1 MRKRE
6 GKQVR
11 GRLGTA
17 AVGWAEA
24 GRVPDALIR
33 TVMRRVIAAR
43 AVSLEQRDPVRS
55 RAVVDL
61 LGSGRVTES
70 PDLANRQHYEVPS
83 SLFEIMLGP
92 RLKYSSCLWEAPD
105 TSLAGA
111 EEAMLELTSSR
122 ARLDDGQRIL
132 ELGCGWG
139 SLTLWMA
146 EHFPNST
153 ITAVTNSAGQ
163 ATYIDR
169 RAAEAGFDH
178 VQTVLADIADFRTDH
193 RFDRVVSVEMLEHVR
208 NYREM
213 FRRIASWLQP
223 DGLAFVH
230 VFAHAREPYLFEDRG
245 PADWMAREFFTG
257 GVMPAHGLF
266 EEFSDDLRM
275 EASWRL
281 PGLHYRETLEA
292 WLAKLDH
299 NRAAAEAV
307 LADAGEPDPARAV
320 QRWRMFLM
328 ACSEL
333 FGYQDGRVWG
343 VSHYLMRQT

>member
-1 MRKRE
+1 MST
-6 GKQVR
+6 G
-11 GRLGTA
+11 
-17 AVGWAEA
+17 AVGLAEA
-24 GRVPDALIR
+24 RLVPDALIR
-33 TVMRRVIAAR
+33 AVMRRVIAAR
-43 AVSLEQRDPVRS
+43 AGSLEQRDPVRS
-55 RAVVDL
+55 KAVIDL

-70 PDLANRQHYEVPS
+70 PELANRQHYEVPA

-111 EEAMLELTSSR
+111 EEAMLFLSSSR

-146 EHFPNST
+146 ERFPNST
-153 ITAVTNSAGQ
+153 ITAVTNSVGQ
-163 ATYIDR
+163 ATFIEGK
-169 RAAEAGFDH
+169 AAAAGFDH
-178 VQTVLADIADFRTDH
+178 VRTVVADIADFRTDDH
-193 RFDRVVSVEMLEHVR
+193 FDRVVTVEMLEHVR

-213 FRRIASWLQP
+213 FRRISSWLRA

-230 VFAHAREPYLFEDRG
+230 VFAHAEEPYLFEDRG

-257 GVMPAHGLF
+257 GVMPSHGLF
-266 EEFSDDLRM
+266 GEFREDLRM

-281 PGLHYRETLEA
+281 PGLHYRKTLEA
-292 WLAKLDH
+292 WLEKLDR

-307 LADAGEPDPARAV
+307 LADVGEPDPTRAV

-333 FGYQDGRVWG
+333 FGYEGGRVWG
-343 VSHYLMRQT
+343 VSHFLMRRA